1 MVLHC
6 RQLDLQGW
14 LRLVLVRVKVMVS
27 LFEDWII
34 DGVSKLWGWMDRHS
48 G

>member
-1 MVLHC
+1 MLHC

-14 LRLVLVRVKVMVS
+14 LRLVLVRVTVMVS
-27 LFEDWII
+27 LLEDWIT
-34 DGVSKLWGWMDRHS
+34 DGVSKLLGWMDRHS